1 MINSFLFYEMT
12 YITNSCCGR
21 IAGNNI
27 SGMNIYKVSSAVFFF
42 IIINIAMKYF
52 KSDSFCTF
60 QCIILL
66 DFSLICQKKIKN
78 YVIIM
83 WVGGAGREWL
93 LLFNQEFVL
102 ISTKL
107 WHQGNSWLDWFFSR
121 NKNKTFWNLSSL
133 IIADMGFCFSPF

>member
-1 MINSFLFYEMT
+1 MKWLTLPIPVVEGLPEITFLEWIF
-12 YITNSCCGR
+12 IR
-21 IAGNNI
+21 FLQL
-27 SGMNIYKVSSAVFFF
+27 SS
-42 IIINIAMKYF
+42 
-52 KSDSFCTF
+52 SSSSL
-60 QCIILL
+60 ILL
-66 DFSLICQKKIKN
+66 WNILRVIVFVHFSVSFYLILVLSAKKKIKN

-121 NKNKTFWNLSSL
+121 NKNKNKTFWNLSSL